1 MQSNNPILTRVE
13 TVSDYSQPMTV
24 QGAIQKSVML
34 TIIAAAVGVAL
45 FFYAA
50 FTANVGIAYA
60 ASIVGA
66 IGGLVLALITTFKP
80 TTAPT
85 LAIPY
90 ALFEGAFLG
99 GISFYFPVEISGRSS
114 SSFIGNFRHD
124 FGDVWSI

>member
-90 ALFEGAFLG
+90 ALFEGGFLRWYF
-99 GISFYFPVEISGRSS
+99 FYFPVEISGRSS

>member
-1 MQSNNPILTRVE
+1 
-13 TVSDYSQPMTV
+13 
-24 QGAIQKSVML
+24 ML
-34 TIIAAAVGVAL
+34 TVIAAAVGVAL
-45 FFYAA
+45 FFYSA

-90 ALFEGAFLG
+90 ALFEGLFRWY
-99 GISFYFPVEISGRSS
+99 FVYFPVEIPRCSTSG
-114 SSFIGNFRHD
+114 FISNLCHH
-124 FGDVWSI
+124 FGDVWFI

>member
-60 ASIVGA
+60 ASISGGA

-85 LAIPY
+85 LADS
-90 ALFEGAFLG
+90 LC
-99 GISFYFPVEISGRSS
+99 
-114 SSFIGNFRHD
+114 FI
-124 FGDVWSI
+124 